1 MLSAAIGL
9 QREGLSVSEAC
20 RVAGIGRSRLYGAIA
35 DGILKAREDAK
46 RTLILRS
53 DLLGFPKALPSATA
67 KK

>member
-1 MLSAAIGL
+1 MLNAAIGL
-9 QREGLSVSEAC
+9 QPQGISVSEGM
-20 RVAGIGRSRLYGAIA
+20 VAGIGRSRLYGAIA